1 MAEDYLPRVMD
12 AVLERSLRISRAVVL
27 EGVRAS
33 GKTRTGQVAARSV
46 AYLDDPR
53 TRQLHELA
61 PEQVLTGPRPRMLDE
76 WQLLPEVWDQVRRTV
91 DREATPGQFILTGSA
106 TPADDHTRH
115 TGAGRFLRQQM
126 RTLSWWEHEPQLGTV
141 SLEALFDGAVV
152 EADQEALT
160 FEEVLARLLRPG
172 FPAWRDAEPGD
183 ASLLMRG
190 YLDEVVRTDL
200 SRLGGVRN
208 SPAVIGRLLAAIAAS
223 SASPVSNQ
231 ALARDL
237 APVAPDLSPV
247 TVARYVDLLSRLF
260 VVERQQPWT
269 PRLRSRARLRTAAKL
284 HLADPALAAVALQ
297 APLVSLREDPATAGA
312 LFESAVHHDLAVL
325 SGPFGGRIQHY
336 RDSNG
341 HELDAVVLHPDGR
354 WGAVEVKLAGARIS
368 EAARSL
374 ATTLEQIVGE
384 PAFRLIVTGTGPTL
398 TLPDGAVTCG
408 LHRLRP

>member
-115 TGAGRFLRQQM
+115 TEAGRFLRQQM

-260 VVERQQPWT
+260 VVERQQPWAPRLGRGPDCVPPPSSIWPT
-269 PRLRSRARLRTAAKL
+269 PRWPPSPCRLPWCHCER
-284 HLADPALAAVALQ
+284 
-297 APLVSLREDPATAGA
+297 
-312 LFESAVHHDLAVL
+312 
-325 SGPFGGRIQHY
+325 
-336 RDSNG
+336 
-341 HELDAVVLHPDGR
+341 
-354 WGAVEVKLAGARIS
+354 
-368 EAARSL
+368 
-374 ATTLEQIVGE
+374 
-384 PAFRLIVTGTGPTL
+384 
-398 TLPDGAVTCG
+398 TLP
-408 LHRLRP
+408 RLEPCSIVRSIMIWPCCPVPSAGGFSITATPPE

>member
-1 MAEDYLPRVMD
+1 MDGYLPRVMD
-12 AVLERSLRISRAVVL
+12 GVLKRSLRISGAVVL

-33 GKTRTGQVAARSV
+33 GKTRTGEAAAQSV

-53 TRQLHELA
+53 TKELHDLA
-61 PEQVLTGPRPRMLDE
+61 PEQLLLGARPRLLDE
-76 WQLLPEVWDQVRRTV
+76 WQLLPAVWDQVRRTV
-91 DREATPGQFILTGSA
+91 DRDAVPGQFILTGSA

-126 RTLSWWEHEPQLGTV
+126 RTLSWWEHDPTPGLV
-141 SLEALFDGAVV
+141 SLAGLFDGDAI
-152 EADQEALT
+152 ETDQDVLT
-160 FEEVLARLLRPG
+160 FDEVLSRLLRPG
-172 FPAWRDAEPGD
+172 FPAWRDAAPAD
-183 ASLLMRG
+183 AVLLMRG
-190 YLDEVVRTDL
+190 YLDEIVRTDL
-200 SRLGGVRN
+200 PRLGGVRN

-237 APVAPDLSPV
+237 AAVAPDLSPA

-269 PRLRSRARLRTAAKL
+269 PTLRSRARLRTAAKL

-297 APLVSLREDPATAGA
+297 APLGALRQDPATAGA
-312 LFESAVHHDLAVL
+312 LFESAVHHDLTVL

-341 HELDAVVLHPDGR
+341 HELDAVILHPDGR
-354 WGAVEVKLAGARIS
+354 WGAVEVKLAGARIA
-368 EAARSL
+368 EAAKSL
-374 ATTLEQIVGE
+374 TTTLGQIVGE
-384 PAFRLIVTGTGPTL
+384 PAFKLIVTGTGPTL
-398 TLPDGAVTCG
+398 RLPDGTVTCG